1 MNLIKSKKAS
11 ILMLVLGFSFIL
23 GFYGFYLPNYI
34 EGESS
39 KQEEV
44 IEISGMKPI
53 EQTEVSGWESK
64 ATWKVIKTDS
74 TGKPVEKLVDLFLDR
89 GNWIIQ
95 PHQ

>member
-53 EQTEVSGWESK
+53 
-64 ATWKVIKTDS
+64 
-74 TGKPVEKLVDLFLDR
+74 
-89 GNWIIQ
+89 
-95 PHQ
+95 